1 MVAAVLCRLLL
12 PLADMLEVLNPL
24 VDIHSALKMFRRQA
38 NRLIMQARRR
48 DRIFRD
54 SSSSLGEKQLCQH
67 DPSIDICTPSLSMT
81 HSITF
86 PNPDDRVNSNRVFP
100 TFCLA
105 GSNQNFHF
113 TVHINQRLELRLHV
127 LREAGLQLRLII
139 CSNSSLQNHFHFL
152 VQQAA
157 SLRHR
162 PPCLARLRDKRG

>member
-24 VDIHSALKMFRRQA
+24 VDIHSGLKIFRRQA
-38 NRLIMQARRR
+38 NRLIMQARRK

-105 GSNQNFHF
+105 RSNQNFHF

-127 LREAGLQLRLII
+127 LRKAGL
-139 CSNSSLQNHFHFL
+139 
-152 VQQAA
+152 
-157 SLRHR
+157 
-162 PPCLARLRDKRG
+162 